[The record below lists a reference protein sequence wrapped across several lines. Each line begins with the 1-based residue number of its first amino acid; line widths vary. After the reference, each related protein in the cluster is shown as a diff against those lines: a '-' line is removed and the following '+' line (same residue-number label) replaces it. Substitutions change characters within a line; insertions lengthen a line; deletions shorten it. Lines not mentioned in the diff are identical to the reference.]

1 MSREAKIAAIT
12 LPQDQIDKV
21 EQVVTE
27 EGRYWKREGNNL
39 TLYSD
44 ED

>member
-1 MSREAKIAAIT
+1 MSREAKIATIT

-27 EGRYWKREGNNL
+27 EGCYWKREGNNL

-44 ED
+44 EC

>member
-1 MSREAKIAAIT
+1 MSREAKIATIT

-39 TLYSD
+39 TWYSD

>member
-1 MSREAKIAAIT
+1 MSREAKIATIT

-27 EGRYWKREGNNL
+27 EGRYWKREV
-39 TLYSD
+39 TT
-44 ED
+44 